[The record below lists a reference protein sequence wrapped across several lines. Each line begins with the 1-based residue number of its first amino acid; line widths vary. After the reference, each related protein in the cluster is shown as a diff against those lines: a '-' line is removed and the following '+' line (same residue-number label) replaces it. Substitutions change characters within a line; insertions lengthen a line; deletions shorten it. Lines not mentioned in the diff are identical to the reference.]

1 LASKTVTLGNEL
13 KFDRAARHFN
23 EAIELLTA
31 YKVPEPYEIR
41 RDANPATGL
50 SFWLTLK
57 KKPPDDIALAAGDC
71 IHNLRS
77 ALDHII
83 YELSCHTA
91 GQHVP
96 DTAFPIL
103 VSARNWKSISRQQL
117 RAVPGPALKR
127 IEELQ
132 PFQGLNAK
140 YWTRER
146 LLHVH
151 QLDIADK
158 HRNLNLAVANVP
170 EIGVAYGH
178 DGPQLKVIHVHKGR
192 LDEGKETLLLRFD
205 PSVDVTVNVQPYTFL
220 EVVFA
225 DPLFADPPL
234 ADWEVQPSLESLV
247 VGVAAVLSE
256 IRTFF

>member
-1 LASKTVTLGNEL
+1 VIPGNEL
-13 KFDRAARHFN
+13 KLGRATRHFN
-23 EAIELLTA
+23 EATALLAA
-31 YKVPEPYEIR
+31 YKNPSPYSVR
-41 RDANPATGL
+41 RDENPHTGL
-50 SFWLTLK
+50 SFWITLNM
-57 KKPPDDIALAAGDC
+57 KPPDEIALAAGDC

-83 YELSCHTA
+83 YELSCYTA
-91 GQHVP
+91 GQDVP

-103 VSARNWKSISRQQL
+103 VSSRNWKSISRQQL
-117 RAVPGPALKR
+117 RAVPVPAFRR

-132 PFQGLNAK
+132 PFQGLDAR

-170 EIGVAYGH
+170 ETGVLYGH
-178 DGPQLKVIHVHKGR
+178 DGPPFKVIHVHKGR
-192 LDEGKETLLLRFD
+192 LDEGAETLLLRFD
-205 PSVDVTVNVQPYTFL
+205 PSVDVKVKVKPYTFV

-225 DPLFADPPL
+225 DRPVDN
-234 ADWEVQPSLESLV
+234 WEVRSALQNLV
-247 VGVAAVLSE
+247 IGVNAVLSE